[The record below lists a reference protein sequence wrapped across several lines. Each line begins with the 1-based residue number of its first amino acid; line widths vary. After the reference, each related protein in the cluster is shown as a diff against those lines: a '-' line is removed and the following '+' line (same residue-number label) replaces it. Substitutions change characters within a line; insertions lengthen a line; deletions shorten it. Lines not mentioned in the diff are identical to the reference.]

1 MPAKKKRQ
9 WLTFGR
15 YGVIRAVDPEK
26 VSHIEL
32 SSLPVAGELNPSE
45 RLHLFFGDSHSPLT
59 VVEPDDIETLLGA
72 LDLEEWGGETLAYLC
87 NTTTSW
93 V

>member
-1 MPAKKKRQ
+1 VVLVPAKKKRQ

-72 LDLEEWGGETLAYLC
+72 LDLEEWGGIG
-87 NTTTSW
+87 
-93 V
+93 